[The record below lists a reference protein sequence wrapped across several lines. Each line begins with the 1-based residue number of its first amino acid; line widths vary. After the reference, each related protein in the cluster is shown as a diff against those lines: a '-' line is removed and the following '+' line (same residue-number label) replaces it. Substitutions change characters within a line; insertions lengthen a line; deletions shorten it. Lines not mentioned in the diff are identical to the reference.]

1 MPMKRLAK
9 YVVLLLLPLFVVACG
24 GREIDAK
31 LDVAEAVM
39 SERPDS
45 ALTILRTIDADKL
58 YSPSRK
64 ARYSLLSVQAEDK
77 NYIDST
83 DDTIIRYALDYYEDS
98 DDDYRKMLSYYYLG
112 RIQSNNNQTIDA
124 LCSFNKAEELI
135 GCCDDYYAIA
145 LIHMQISFIYR
156 GLFDFEKSYH
166 YLLKGKEYYERAGKT
181 KLMRYA
187 QQNVGQA
194 LISLFR
200 YDDAERE
207 LKEALAWS
215 MAEEDNKLYTSCTN
229 ELFKLYQAQSQFD
242 KAIELYEEYVYNK
255 NINNL
260 KTAVTTAQYYAFIGR
275 CDIAAMYVDA
285 ALSISATHRDSIIV
299 KHLDY
304 NISKNSGD
312 YERALTLYEDIMN
325 EQDSVVRR
333 ALSHPVET
341 MQRDYFKSVSDY
353 NRLKVEHQRFI
364 IFGAIVFVVVISLL
378 FYVYIRSKNAQ
389 VQHYMEMACDMR
401 TSLFIQENN
410 MGEIVSTMSSM
421 QEQIASLFSRQY
433 SLIDK
438 LCSTYYETHSS
449 NTTRDAI
456 YKQVKSEIE
465 RLSVDVKYIRNLES
479 IVNQHKQNAIA
490 ICREQAPELT
500 EMEVRVLIYLLAGFS
515 AKAISI
521 FTNDSVGNIY
531 TKKNRLKNKL
541 RTINTPEINSVLQ
554 LL

>member
-1 MPMKRLAK
+1 MPMKRLAT

-24 GREIDAK
+24 GREIDSK
-31 LDVAEAVM
+31 LDIAEAVM

-64 ARYSLLSVQAEDK
+64 ARYSLLSVQADDK

-135 GCCDDYYAIA
+135 ECCDDYYAIA
-145 LIHMQISFIYR
+145 LIHMHIGFIYR
-156 GLFDFEKSYH
+156 GLFDFEKNYH

-181 KLMRYA
+181 RLMRYA

-207 LKEALAWS
+207 LKDALAWS
-215 MAEEDNKLYTSCTN
+215 MAEEDNELYTSCTN
-229 ELFKLYQAQSQFD
+229 ELFKLYQAQRQFD

-260 KTAVTTAQYYAFIGR
+260 NTAVTTAQYYAFIGR

-285 ALSISATHRDSIIV
+285 ALSISATHRDSIKV

-304 NISKNSGD
+304 HISKNSGD

-341 MQRDYFKSVSDY
+341 MQRDYFKSVADY

>member
-24 GREIDAK
+24 GREIDSK

-64 ARYSLLSVQAEDK
+64 ARYSLLSVQADDK

-135 GCCDDYYAIA
+135 ECCDDYYAIA
-145 LIHMQISFIYR
+145 LIHMHIGFIYR
-156 GLFDFEKSYH
+156 GLFDFEKNYH
-166 YLLKGKEYYERAGKT
+166 YLLKGKEYHERAGNT
-181 KLMRYA
+181 RLMRYA
-187 QQNVGQA
+187 QMNVGEA
-194 LISLFR
+194 LITLFR
-200 YDDAERE
+200 YDEAERE

-215 MAEEDNKLYTSCTN
+215 MAEEDNELYTCCTN
-229 ELFKLYQAQSQFD
+229 ELFKLYQAQRQFD

-260 KTAVTTAQYYAFIGR
+260 QTAVTTAQYYAFIGR
-275 CDIAAMYVDA
+275 CDISAMYVDA
-285 ALSISATHRDSIIV
+285 ALSISATHRDSIKV

-304 NISKNSGD
+304 NISKNNGD
-312 YERALTLYEDIMN
+312 YKRALTLYEDIMN
-325 EQDSVVRR
+325 EQDSVVRS
-333 ALSHPVET
+333 ALSHPIET
-341 MQRDYFKSVSDY
+341 MQRDYFKSVADY
-353 NRLKVEHQRFI
+353 NKLKVEHQRFI